1 MTIRSSFVSVSW
13 TTSTE
18 TIAGEEFA
26 VQGVD
31 HVLQFDCVTS
41 ETHENTATL
50 TEKAVERGA
59 PLADHKRSNPARISI
74 EATVTNTPIALPPP
88 SGGDAFPVF
97 IESHRSEAADAVVRV
112 YTGSFDRMLDVH
124 AVLDSLVDSPTF
136 VTITTR
142 TKTYENA
149 QITGVT
155 VPRKSE
161 DGDAITITISATVV
175 RIAESRQVD
184 IASPREPR
192 GRSTRDN
199 GTQGTAEES
208 RLTSILAQGADQ
220 VTADNADAVLTSIQ
234 NMIGGGA

>member
-1 MTIRSSFVSVSW
+1 MTIRSSFVAVSW

-18 TIAGEEFA
+18 TIAGEEFS

-31 HVLQFDCVTS
+31 HVLKFDCVTS

-59 PLADHKRSNPARISI
+59 PLADHKRSNPARVTI

-112 YTGSFDRMLDVH
+112 YTGSFDRMIDVH
-124 AVLDSLVDSPTF
+124 AVLDSLVDAPIF
-136 VTITTR
+136 CTITTR

-161 DGDAITITISATVV
+161 DGDSITITISATVV

-192 GRSTRDN
+192 GRPPIDD
-199 GTQGTAEES
+199 GTQATTDAGLRSLGIQAL
-208 RLTSILAQGADQ
+208 RTSGLI
-220 VTADNADAVLTSIQ
+220 S
-234 NMIGGGA
+234 

>member
-1 MTIRSSFVSVSW
+1 MTIRSSFVAVSW
-13 TTSTE
+13 TTSSE

-26 VQGVD
+26 VRGVD
-31 HVLQFDCVTS
+31 HVLKFDCVTS

-59 PLADHKRSNPARISI
+59 PIADHKRSNPQRITI

-97 IESHRSEAADAVVRV
+97 IESHRSEKADAVVRV

-124 AVLDSLVDSPTF
+124 AVLDSLVDAPIF
-136 VTITTR
+136 CTITTR

-161 DGDAITITISATVV
+161 DGDSITITISATVV

-199 GTQGTAEES
+199 GTQGTAEEP
-208 RLTSILAQGADQ
+208 RLASAALQLGEQ
-220 VTADNADAVLTSIQ
+220 VNADNADRLLTSIQ
-234 NMIGGGA
+234 NTLRGGA

>member
-1 MTIRSSFVSVSW
+1 MTIRSSFVAVSW
-13 TTSTE
+13 TTSSE
-18 TIAGEEFA
+18 TIAGEVFE

-31 HVLQFDCVTS
+31 HVLKFDCVTS
-41 ETHENTATL
+41 ETHENTAAL

-59 PLADHKRSNPARISI
+59 PIADHKRSNPARITI

-97 IESHRSEAADAVVRV
+97 IESHRSEKADAVVRV

-124 AVLDSLVDSPTF
+124 AVLDSLVDSPIF

-161 DGDAITITISATVV
+161 DGDSIALTISATVV

-192 GRSTRDN
+192 GAPPLDD
-199 GTQGTAEES
+199 GTQGT
-208 RLTSILAQGADQ
+208 T
-220 VTADNADAVLTSIQ
+220 DAGLRSLGIQ
-234 NMIGGGA
+234 ALLSAGLIS